1 MDWGQFAGLAGL
13 ILVMFGWL
21 KLDIRDLRV
30 AVDRLVDRVG
40 GRGERLAR
48 IEGQLGIT
56 EPTA

>member
-40 GRGERLAR
+40 GQGERLAR
-48 IEGQLGIT
+48 IEAQLGIT

>member
-13 ILVMFGWL
+13 MLVLFGWL

-40 GRGERLAR
+40 SQGERLAR
-48 IEGQLGIT
+48 MKGQLGIT

>member
-40 GRGERLAR
+40 GQGERLAR

>member
-13 ILVMFGWL
+13 MMVLFGWL

-30 AVDRLVDRVG
+30 AVDRLVDRMG
-40 GRGERLAR
+40 GQVERLAR